1 MIKNDWL
8 GIKYMERAAQS
19 DLQNILI
26 KYFQI
31 SEKKM
36 KKKNLPVNEWH
47 STQDGNNLVKICKTL
62 LTLNYLKL
70 ERHHN

>member
-36 KKKNLPVNEWH
+36 KKK
-47 STQDGNNLVKICKTL
+47 TYQ
-62 LTLNYLKL
+62 
-70 ERHHN
+70 

>member
-1 MIKNDWL
+1 
-8 GIKYMERAAQS
+8 MERAAQS

-36 KKKNLPVNEWH
+36 KKKNLPVNE
-47 STQDGNNLVKICKTL
+47 
-62 LTLNYLKL
+62 
-70 ERHHN
+70 